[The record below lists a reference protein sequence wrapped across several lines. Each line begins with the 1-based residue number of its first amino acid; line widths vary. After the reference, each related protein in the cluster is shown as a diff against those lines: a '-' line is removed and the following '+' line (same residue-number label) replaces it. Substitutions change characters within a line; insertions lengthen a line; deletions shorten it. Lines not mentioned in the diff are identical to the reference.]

1 MSQKKQILKSASV
14 ISLITIVS
22 RILGYLRDQR
32 ITLLL
37 GTTPTADAFV
47 LAYRIPSLLRRLVGE
62 GAMTASFIPVFAN
75 YLSNKPREEV
85 WEFARRLFWTL
96 AVLLAAITM
105 LGMVFSEQFMRLFTL
120 SAPGQAAWEQAVYLN
135 RILFPYVY
143 FLGLS
148 ALAMAILNCFHV
160 FGTPAATPVLL
171 NLSIIACSA
180 AAVSRHFSSPAVSLG
195 VGVLIGG
202 TLQFLMLVP
211 QLVRLG
217 MRFNFGLSL
226 RHAGVRSVGGL
237 LAPGFFGIGVAQINF
252 FVGTIFATS
261 SRMPSG
267 SVTALYVAER
277 VMELVLGGY
286 AIAVATAILP
296 LMSHQAAAGDMQ
308 EMKSTLAFSLRIV
321 SFLTIP
327 AAVGLVVM
335 REPIIRVLFEHGEF
349 VAESTGLT
357 GRALFYY
364 AFGLPAFAALKLIVP
379 AFYSTHDLRVPVRV
393 AAWSLGLTIFLN
405 VLFLRWFF
413 PIFRN
418 GGPAVAT
425 VVAAYFNFFVLFAI
439 FRLRYGRLGTLDI
452 LASLGRSGVCAA
464 LMGTLCWMALHMSR
478 LETYEHFLSRLA
490 IFAALIVGATA
501 AYLLLAWALRC
512 GEISEIYGIAMH
524 GEPEAASMAG
534 LSQES

>member
-1 MSQKKQILKSASV
+1 MNQKKQILKSASV
-14 ISLITIVS
+14 ISLVTVVS
-22 RILGYLRDQR
+22 RVLGYVRDQR

-47 LAYRIPSLLRRLVGE
+47 LAYRIPSLVRRLVGE
-62 GAMTASFIPVFAN
+62 GAVTASFIPIFAN
-75 YLSNKPREEV
+75 YLNNHRREEV
-85 WEFARRLFWTL
+85 WEFAHRLFWTL
-96 AVLLAAITM
+96 AVMLAAITM
-105 LGMVFSEQFMRLFTL
+105 LGVVFSAQFMRLFTFF
-120 SAPGQAAWEQAVYLN
+120 APGQPAWEQAVYLN
-135 RILFPYVY
+135 RIMFPYIY
-143 FLGLS
+143 FIGLS

-171 NLSIIACSA
+171 NLSIIACSV

-202 TLQFLMLVP
+202 ALQFLMLVP
-211 QLVRLG
+211 QLVRRG
-217 MRFNFGLSL
+217 MRFDFGLSL
-226 RHAGVRSVGGL
+226 RHKGVRNVGGL

-277 VMELVLGGY
+277 VMELVMGGY

-296 LMSHQAAAGDMQ
+296 MMSHQAAAGAME

-321 SFLTIP
+321 SFITIP

-357 GRALFYY
+357 TRALFYY
-364 AFGLPAFAALKLIVP
+364 AFGLPAFAAIKLIVP
-379 AFYSTHDLRVPVRV
+379 AFYSTHDTRIPVRV
-393 AAWSLGLTIFLN
+393 AAWSLGLNIVMN

-418 GGPAVAT
+418 GGPALAT
-425 VVAAYFNFFVLFAI
+425 VIAAYFNFFVLFAI
-439 FRLRYGRLGTLDI
+439 FRLRFGKLGTLDI
-452 LASLGRSGVCAA
+452 LTSLARSSMSAA
-464 LMGTLCWMALHMSR
+464 IMGTLCWMALRVSGFDAYTNFLPR
-478 LETYEHFLSRLA
+478 LGL
-490 IFAALIVGATA
+490 FAALLAGATA
-501 AYLLLAWALRC
+501 IYLVLAWAMRC
-512 GEISEIYGIAMH
+512 GELSEIYGIAVH